1 MRHRPVPWCAPCSHR
16 RDRISRTPPSPLSYA
31 ATAWRDTR
39 HATRGPAPGPRAF
52 GPRCSD
58 RDVTVAIPCPSAPV
72 WRRFSRRN
80 HKGDGAESAT
90 ARVFRSTATGIEG
103 ATGVF
108 QDCRLRPLGHSSDT
122 NDHRYLRPRRRGRQ
136 PPLGCCLR
144 HLREYR
150 SHVDVRFDKVDAG
163 FDKVDGRFDK
173 VDVRLVK
180 VEARLSGV
188 EGVARTTL
196 TEVVALARRLEHIET
211 GLRVAERRA
220 AFEEKFAELE
230 RRGRS

>member
-1 MRHRPVPWCAPCSHR
+1 V
-16 RDRISRTPPSPLSYA
+16 
-31 ATAWRDTR
+31 
-39 HATRGPAPGPRAF
+39 
-52 GPRCSD
+52 
-58 RDVTVAIPCPSAPV
+58 
-72 WRRFSRRN
+72 
-80 HKGDGAESAT
+80 
-90 ARVFRSTATGIEG
+90 
-103 ATGVF
+103 
-108 QDCRLRPLGHSSDT
+108 
-122 NDHRYLRPRRRGRQ
+122 RRGRQ

-196 TEVVALARRLEHIET
+196 TEVVALARRLEHIEILARP
-211 GLRVAERRA
+211 GWR
-220 AFEEKFAELE
+220 
-230 RRGRS
+230 